1 MDAQM
6 DGRVKNILLGE
17 KSIHLWTEN
26 YKCIHERDTSRWMMW
41 HREIKEIWYVQGTD
55 KQLGVIAKNVQQND
69 RERDWD
75 AKRNYIT

>member
-1 MDAQM
+1 
-6 DGRVKNILLGE
+6 
-17 KSIHLWTEN
+17 
-26 YKCIHERDTSRWMMW
+26 MW
-41 HREIKEIWYVQGTD
+41 YREIKEIWYVQGTD